1 VEHNL
6 KTIDIAMCTFRR
18 ESVIDA
24 LNSLQQLELSNDWKV
39 NIIVADNDI
48 EPSARERVL
57 SINAQNIPIEYI
69 HAPKQNI
76 SIARNACLDKATAD
90 WVAFID
96 DDEIADKYW
105 LINLMSKAEST
116 GADVVLGRVD
126 ASFIH
131 PPYPKWVM
139 KGDFYNTRPVIKS
152 GEIVTGYTC
161 NVLLNNRNM
170 HIASNRFEL
179 SLGKT
184 GGEDTEFFHRLHDL
198 GVQIVYAEEALVIE
212 PVLPQ
217 RANLTWLRN
226 RRFRAGQTHA
236 ALVLKNGS
244 TYSKRASLMAVA
256 LIKASYC
263 ILSACASFLKPD
275 KWRANFLRGVL
286 HLGVCYRALGGQEI
300 VLYGSS
306 EQLEKGDSHNG

>member
-1 VEHNL
+1 MGNDI

-18 ESVIDA
+18 ESVVDT
-24 LNSLQQLELSNDWKV
+24 LNSLQQLELNDQWKV
-39 NIIVADNDI
+39 KIIVADNDI
-48 EPSARERVL
+48 EPSAKERVL
-57 SINAQNIPIEYI
+57 SINAQHIPIEYI

-76 SIARNACLDKATAD
+76 SIARNACLDNATAD

-105 LINLMSKAEST
+105 LTNLISKAEET

-126 ASFIH
+126 ASFIY
-131 PPYPKWVM
+131 PPYPNWVM
-139 KGDFYNTRPVIKS
+139 SGGFYHTRPVIKH

-161 NVLLNNRNM
+161 NVLLNNRNV

-198 GVQIVYAEEALVIE
+198 GVQIVYAEEALVVE

-236 ALVLKNGS
+236 SLVLKNGLS
-244 TYSKRASLMAVA
+244 YPKRASLMAVA
-256 LIKASYC
+256 FLKAFYC
-263 ILSACASFLKPD
+263 ILSACFTLFKPD
-275 KWRANFLRGVL
+275 KWRANYLRGVL
-286 HLGVCYRALGGQEI
+286 HIGVLYRAFGGEEI
-300 VLYGSS
+300 VLYGNS
-306 EQLEKGDSHNG
+306 EQPEKGDSHNG